1 MTRFRRKI
9 YPKHSGD
16 AYDRFITESSRGE
29 DGNFSFERFVEF
41 MESLDCP
48 ADFVPKDGNNGTK
61 RMTAGINLRSWFSDG
76 NLRFKDGGAV
86 QLDLEEES

>member
-16 AYDRFITESSRGE
+16 AYDRFITERSK
-29 DGNFSFERFVEF
+29 DAHGNFSFEAFTEL
-41 MESLDCP
+41 MHSLDCP

-61 RMTAGINLRSWFSDG
+61 RMTAGINLRSWFADG
-76 NLRFKDGGAV
+76 KLRFKDGSTV
-86 QLDLEEES
+86 HLDLEES

>member
-16 AYDRFITESSRGE
+16 AFDRFLSESSRGE
-29 DGNFSFERFVEF
+29 DGQFDFKLFIAF
-41 MESLDCP
+41 MRSLDCP

-76 NLRFKDGGAV
+76 VLRFKDGSTVA
-86 QLDLEEES
+86 LDLEDSQ